1 MGTFSAVIIFTALQF
16 LKGKVRKY
24 WLCKFISTWLNDIWK
39 KTKKTNK
46 QKKQKAREKIQIKLL
61 TRCTVSQEGKQ

>member
-1 MGTFSAVIIFTALQF
+1 M
-16 LKGKVRKY
+16 
-24 WLCKFISTWLNDIWK
+24 K
-39 KTKKTNK
+39 KKPKKTNK